1 MSHSTTDTASVTQA
15 VAPPKAGVRRILR
28 MLWAD
33 KLAFTA
39 SIFLIIVI
47 LCAIFGPMF
56 LEDMAAKTNLR
67 ARNAPPFELE
77 RGLFY
82 VLGGD
87 ALGRPLL
94 ARIIVAAQNT
104 MVIAAG
110 AVLGSLVVG
119 STLGL
124 IAGYA
129 GRWTGE
135 VIMRFADVIMSFPSL
150 LLAVI
155 VLYMLEPSI
164 GNLVLVLAITRIPI
178 YLRTTRAEVL
188 EVRERMFVQAAKV
201 MGASNK
207 RIIFKHILPVI
218 LPTLLTIATLDFAFV
233 MLAESALSFLGIGIQ
248 APEITWGLMVS
259 QGRAYLTN
267 AWWLAFWPGLAIIL
281 TTMSL
286 NLLSSWMRVALNPT
300 QRWRLEIGGKKNG

>member
-1 MSHSTTDTASVTQA
+1 MSQIDSTGTVPPSPSKVTR
-15 VAPPKAGVRRILR
+15 VLR

-33 KLAFTA
+33 KMAFA
-39 SIFLIIVI
+39 AVIFLIVVL
-47 LCAIFGPMF
+47 LCAIFGPMLF
-56 LEDMAAKTNLR
+56 EGVASKTNLR
-67 ARNAPPFELE
+67 ARNAPPFDMA
-77 RGLFY
+77 RGFLY
-82 VLGGD
+82 ILGGD

-104 MVIAAG
+104 MLIAAG
-110 AVLGSLVVG
+110 AVAGSLIVG
-119 STLGL
+119 TCLGL

-129 GRWTGE
+129 GKWTGE
-135 VIMRFADVIMSFPSL
+135 VIMRLADVIMSFPSL

-164 GNLVLVLAITRIPI
+164 ANLVLVLAITRIPI

-188 EVRERMFVQAAKV
+188 EVRERMFVQAARV
-201 MGASNK
+201 MGASNM
-207 RIIFKHILPVI
+207 RIIFRHILPVI

-248 APEITWGLMVS
+248 APEVTWGLMVS
-259 QGRAYLTN
+259 QGRQYLTN